1 MNISGFNT
9 LLTRIVTTFNPTRY
23 DTLVALKKR
32 QAILYFIQMTAL
44 VFGIALLLMI
54 PNLFSVPQMI
64 SDEFSKFERLEIDV
78 NYSQVEPINLPQ
90 YNPVIT
96 IDTTPT
102 PEKTL
107 SGFLLIT
114 DRSLYY
120 RLTPF
125 TKGDRIALEE
135 ENATGIGNVVVSLL
149 VLSLPTL
156 LVLTYLYILLKYAII
171 ICLVAVVSFILAR
184 VARFGLELHQTFKI
198 ALFASTPMIVLAL
211 LTKPYVPSLGY
222 LEYIVYLIF
231 FILGCIKMGD
241 FEEVKKAGERGQG
254 KDNRW

>member
-1 MNISGFNT
+1 MDISGFNT
-9 LLTRIVTTFNPTRY
+9 LLTRIVTAFNPTQY

-44 VFGIALLLMI
+44 IFVVTLLLMI
-54 PNLFSVPQMI
+54 PNLFSVPEMI
-64 SDEFSKFERLEIDV
+64 HNEFSKFERLEIDV
-78 NYSQVEPINLPQ
+78 NYSQVEPINLPE

-96 IDTTPT
+96 IDTTPA

-107 SGFLLIT
+107 SGFMLIT

-125 TKGDRIALEE
+125 TKGSRIAIEQ
-135 ENATGIGNVVVSLL
+135 ENTTGIGNVVVSLL

-156 LVLTYLYILLKYAII
+156 LVLTYLYILLKYGII
-171 ICLVAVVSFILAR
+171 ICFVALLSFILAR
-184 VARFGLELHQTFKI
+184 VARFGLELPQTFKI
-198 ALFASTPMIVLAL
+198 ALFASTPMITLAL

-222 LEYIVYLIF
+222 LEYLVYLIF
-231 FILGCIKMGD
+231 FILGCIKIGD
-241 FEEVKKAGERGQG
+241 FEEVAKPKER
-254 KDNRW
+254 DRERRI